1 MTVLPLFL
9 RNSLAY
15 DVALDGRSDSHLH
28 GETRCMLIA
37 FRFTQSK
44 CPNQLVHTLKKE
56 THPCSYTL
64 QETGVFELRVKQ
76 QGEPS
81 LVPPAE
87 ETPGGLYYLSN
98 LDQNIAVIVQTVYC
112 FKADDGA
119 GNDGSS
125 AGDVLRES
133 LAKVL
138 VPYYPLAGRLT
149 ISGEGKLVVDCT
161 GEGAVFVEAEADC
174 AMADIGGVTEPDPSV
189 LGKLVYSVP
198 GAKNILEMPLLAAQV
213 TKFKCGGF
221 VLGLAINHCMFDGVG
236 AMQFVNSWGE
246 TARGLPL
253 SLPPALDRAVLRAR
267 DPPQVAFPHHEFTQV
282 TDDGDDDDE
291 DSSPPHGDGEPLL
304 HRSFRFTPATI
315 ARLKALVALEE
326 EEGGRACTTFEALA
340 GFVWSARTRALGM
353 GASRRSKLLFAVDGR
368 PRFSPPLP
376 AGYFGNAIV
385 LTSAACAAGELAAS
399 PRRAVRLVRGAVE
412 AVTDAYMRSAVDYF
426 EATRARPSLASTL
439 LITAWSRLPFRA
451 ADFGWGPPAAYG
463 PAALPEKEVALFLSC
478 GEEGGGG
485 VRVLLGLP
493 AAAMAEFER
502 LVEEVTAP

>member
-1 MTVLPLFL
+1 MV
-9 RNSLAY
+9 
-15 DVALDGRSDSHLH
+15 
-28 GETRCMLIA
+28 
-37 FRFTQSK
+37 
-44 CPNQLVHTLKKE
+44 
-56 THPCSYTL
+56 
-64 QETGVFELRVKQ
+64 QETGAVELRIRQ
-76 QGEPS
+76 QGEAS

-87 ETPGGLYYLSN
+87 ETPKGLYYLSN

-112 FKADDGA
+112 FKADDGE
-119 GNDGSS
+119 GSGS
-125 AGDVLRES
+125 ACDVLRES

-138 VPYYPLAGRLT
+138 VPCYPLAGRLT

-174 AMADIGGVTEPDPSV
+174 AMADIGDITEPDPSV

-267 DPPQVAFPHHEFTQV
+267 DPPQVAFPHNEFAQIA
-282 TDDGDDDDE
+282 DDDNE
-291 DSSPPHGDGEPLL
+291 DSPPNEGEPLL
-304 HRSFRFTPATI
+304 HRSFRFTPASI
-315 ARLKALVALEE
+315 ARVKALVTLE
-326 EEGGRACTTFEALA
+326 GRACTTFEALA

-353 GASRRSKLLFAVDGR
+353 GPARQSKLLFAVDGR

-399 PRRAVRLVRGAVE
+399 LPRAVRLVRGAVE

-439 LITAWSRLPFRA
+439 LITAWSRLPFGA

-478 GEEGGGG
+478 GEGGG

-502 LVEEVTAP
+502 LVEEVMAS

>member
-1 MTVLPLFL
+1 M
-9 RNSLAY
+9 
-15 DVALDGRSDSHLH
+15 
-28 GETRCMLIA
+28 
-37 FRFTQSK
+37 
-44 CPNQLVHTLKKE
+44 
-56 THPCSYTL
+56 
-64 QETGVFELRVKQ
+64 
-76 QGEPS
+76 
-81 LVPPAE
+81 VPPATK
-87 ETPGGLYYLSN
+87 TPEGPYYLSN

-112 FKADDGA
+112 FRVAD
-119 GNDGSS
+119 NSS
-125 AGDVLRES
+125 SSVSDVLRES

-138 VPYYPLAGRLT
+138 VHYYPLAGRLT
-149 ISGEGKLVVDCT
+149 ISGEGKLAVDCT

-174 AMADIGGVTEPDPSV
+174 AMADIGDVTEPDPSV

-213 TKFKCGGF
+213 TKFTCGGF

-267 DPPQVAFPHHEFTQV
+267 DPPRLEFPHHEFAPV
-282 TDDGDDDDE
+282 TDDIQDD
-291 DSSPPHGDGEPLL
+291 DGEPLL
-304 HRSFRFTPATI
+304 YRSFRFTPASI
-315 ARLKALVALEE
+315 SRLKAMAAQPMEEE
-326 EEGGRACTTFEALA
+326 EEGGRRRACTTFEALA

-353 GASRRSKLLFAVDGR
+353 GPSRRSKLLFAVDGR
-368 PRFSPPLP
+368 PRFAPPLP

-385 LTSAACAAGELAAS
+385 LTSASCGAGELAAM
-399 PRRAVRLVRGAVE
+399 PVAVRLVRGAVE
-412 AVTDAYMRSAVDYF
+412 AVTDKYMRSAVDYF

-439 LITAWSRLPFRA
+439 VITAWSRLPFRA

-478 GEEGGGG
+478 GEREGAGGG

-493 AAAMAEFER
+493 PAAMAEFQR
-502 LVEEVTAP
+502 LVEEVTEA

>member
-1 MTVLPLFL
+1 MLVAFCGSLNPNVPTNSCTRR
-9 RNSLAY
+9 RN
-15 DVALDGRSDSHLH
+15 
-28 GETRCMLIA
+28 
-37 FRFTQSK
+37 
-44 CPNQLVHTLKKE
+44 
-56 THPCSYTL
+56 PCSYTPL
-64 QETGVFELRVKQ
+64 LCASSPPGSCSHSHCHLCSAADPTPAMVQETGAVELRIRQ

-81 LVPPAE
+81 LVLPAE
-87 ETPGGLYYLSN
+87 ETHKGLYFLSN

-112 FKADDGA
+112 FRAD
-119 GNDGSS
+119 DGSS
-125 AGDVLRES
+125 ACDVLRES

-174 AMADIGGVTEPDPSV
+174 AMADIGDVTEPDPTV
-189 LGKLVYSVP
+189 LGKLVYSAP

-236 AMQFVNSWGE
+236 AMQFINSWGE

-253 SLPPALDRAVLRAR
+253 SVPPALDRAVLRAR
-267 DPPQVAFPHHEFTQV
+267 DPPQVAFPHHEFAQIA
-282 TDDGDDDDE
+282 DDDDE
-291 DSSPPHGDGEPLL
+291 DSPPLL
-304 HRSFRFTPATI
+304 HRSFRFTPASI
-315 ARLKALVALEE
+315 ARVKALVALE
-326 EEGGRACTTFEALA
+326 GARACTTFEALA

-353 GASRRSKLLFAVDGR
+353 GPSRQSKLLFAVDGR

-385 LTSAACAAGELAAS
+385 LTSATCAAGELVAS
-399 PRRAVRLVRGAVE
+399 LPRAVRLVRGAVE

-451 ADFGWGPPAAYG
+451 ADFGWGPPEAYG

-478 GEEGGGG
+478 GEEGGG

-502 LVEEVTAP
+502 LVEAVMVS

>member
-1 MTVLPLFL
+1 M
-9 RNSLAY
+9 
-15 DVALDGRSDSHLH
+15 
-28 GETRCMLIA
+28 
-37 FRFTQSK
+37 
-44 CPNQLVHTLKKE
+44 
-56 THPCSYTL
+56 
-64 QETGVFELRVKQ
+64 GVFELRIEQ

-87 ETPGGLYYLSN
+87 ETPSGLYYLSN

-112 FKADDGA
+112 FRAADGA
-119 GNDGSS
+119 GDGIS
-125 AGDVLRES
+125 ACDVLRES

-138 VPYYPLAGRLT
+138 VHYYPLAGRLA

-174 AMADIGGVTEPDPSV
+174 AMADIGDVTDPDPSV
-189 LGKLVYSVP
+189 LGRLVYSVP
-198 GAKNILEMPLLAAQV
+198 GAKNILEMPPLAAQV

-267 DPPQVAFPHHEFTQV
+267 DPPQVDFPHHEFAQITDND
-282 TDDGDDDDE
+282 DDGEDEE
-291 DSSPPHGDGEPLL
+291 DSDSPLL
-304 HRSFRFTPATI
+304 HRSFRFTPASI
-315 ARLKALVALEE
+315 ARLKAAVALE
-326 EEGGRACTTFEALA
+326 GRACTTFEALA

-353 GASRRSKLLFAVDGR
+353 RPSRRSKLLFAVDGR

-385 LTSAACAAGELAAS
+385 LTSAACPAGELAS
-399 PRRAVRLVRGAVE
+399 SLPRAVRLVRAAAG

-451 ADFGWGPPAAYG
+451 ADFGWGPPAACG

-493 AAAMAEFER
+493 PAAMAEFQR
-502 LVEEVTAP
+502 LVEEVTAA

>member
-1 MTVLPLFL
+1 M
-9 RNSLAY
+9 
-15 DVALDGRSDSHLH
+15 
-28 GETRCMLIA
+28 
-37 FRFTQSK
+37 
-44 CPNQLVHTLKKE
+44 
-56 THPCSYTL
+56 
-64 QETGVFELRVKQ
+64 GVFELLLKQ
-76 QGEPS
+76 HGEPS
-81 LVPPAE
+81 LVPPAG
-87 ETPGGLYYLSN
+87 ETPRGSYYLSN

-112 FKADDGA
+112 FKAAEDGR
-119 GNDGSS
+119 D

-138 VPYYPLAGRLT
+138 VHYYPLAGRLA
-149 ISGEGKLVVDCT
+149 ISAEGKLAVDCT
-161 GEGAVFVEAEADC
+161 GEGAVFVEAEVDC
-174 AMADIGGVTEPDPSV
+174 AMADIGDVAEPDPSV

-253 SLPPALDRAVLRAR
+253 SLPPALDRDVLRAR
-267 DPPQVAFPHHEFTQV
+267 HPPRPEFPHHEFAQV
-282 TDDGDDDDE
+282 TDDADANA
-291 DSSPPHGDGEPLL
+291 GDGEPPLL
-304 HRSFRFTPATI
+304 YRSFRFTPASI
-315 ARLKALVALEE
+315 ARLKAMAPLE
-326 EEGGRACTTFEALA
+326 GRACTAFEALA
-340 GFVWSARTRALGM
+340 GFVWSARTRALGF
-353 GASRRSKLLFAVDGR
+353 APSRRSKLLFAVDGR

-385 LTSAACAAGELAAS
+385 LTTASCAAGELAAA
-399 PRRAVRLVRGAVE
+399 PAAAVRLVRGAVE

-426 EATRARPSLASTL
+426 EVTRARPSLASTL
-439 LITAWSRLPFRA
+439 VITAWSRLPFRA

-478 GEEGGGG
+478 GEERGG

-493 AAAMAEFER
+493 EAAMAEFQR
-502 LVEEVTAP
+502 LVEEVTAD

>member
-1 MTVLPLFL
+1 M
-9 RNSLAY
+9 
-15 DVALDGRSDSHLH
+15 
-28 GETRCMLIA
+28 
-37 FRFTQSK
+37 
-44 CPNQLVHTLKKE
+44 
-56 THPCSYTL
+56 
-64 QETGVFELRVKQ
+64 GVFELRIGQ

-87 ETPGGLYYLSN
+87 ETPTGLYYLSN

-112 FKADDGA
+112 FRPAADG
-119 GNDGSS
+119 GGRS
-125 AGDVLRES
+125 ACDVLRES

-138 VPYYPLAGRLT
+138 VHYYPLAGRLT

-174 AMADIGGVTEPDPSV
+174 AMADIGDVTEPDPSV

-198 GAKNILEMPLLAAQV
+198 GAKNILEMPLLSAQV

-253 SLPPALDRAVLRAR
+253 SLPPVLDRAVLRAR
-267 DPPQVAFPHHEFTQV
+267 DPPKVDFPHHEFAQI
-282 TDDGDDDDE
+282 TDEADDDE
-291 DSSPPHGDGEPLL
+291 DDGGVIGDSSPLL
-304 HRSFRFTPATI
+304 HRSFRFTPACI
-315 ARLKALVALEE
+315 ARVKALVALE
-326 EEGGRACTTFEALA
+326 GRACTTFEALA

-353 GASRRSKLLFAVDGR
+353 GPSRRSKLLFAVDGR

-385 LTSAACAAGELAAS
+385 LTSAACAAGELTAS
-399 PRRAVRLVRGAVE
+399 LPRAVRLVRGAVE

-426 EATRARPSLASTL
+426 ETTRARPSLASTL

-493 AAAMAEFER
+493 AAAMAEFQR
-502 LVEEVTAP
+502 LVEEVTAA

>member
-1 MTVLPLFL
+1 M
-9 RNSLAY
+9 
-15 DVALDGRSDSHLH
+15 
-28 GETRCMLIA
+28 
-37 FRFTQSK
+37 
-44 CPNQLVHTLKKE
+44 
-56 THPCSYTL
+56 
-64 QETGVFELRVKQ
+64 GVFELRVKQ
-76 QGEPS
+76 QGEPA
-81 LVPPAE
+81 LVPPAA
-87 ETPGGLYYLSN
+87 ETSKGSYYLSN

-112 FKADDGA
+112 FSGADDG
-119 GNDGSS
+119 DGDSSS
-125 AGDVLRES
+125 AGVVLRES

-138 VPYYPLAGRLT
+138 VHYYPLAGRLT
-149 ISGEGKLVVDCT
+149 ISGEGKLAVDCT

-174 AMADIGGVTEPDPSV
+174 AMADIGDVTEPDPSV

-236 AMQFVNSWGE
+236 AMEFVNSWGE

-267 DPPQVAFPHHEFTQV
+267 DPPQLEFPHHEFAQI
-282 TDDGDDDDE
+282 TDDDSDE
-291 DSSPPHGDGEPLL
+291 VAPPPHDGEPLL
-304 HRSFRFTPATI
+304 HRSFRFTPASI
-315 ARLKALVALEE
+315 ARLKALALL
-326 EEGGRACTTFEALA
+326 EGRPCTTFEALA

-353 GASRRSKLLFAVDGR
+353 GPSRRSKLLFAVDGR
-368 PRFSPPLP
+368 PRFAPPLP

-399 PRRAVRLVRGAVE
+399 PPRAVRLVRGAVE

-451 ADFGWGPPAAYG
+451 ADFGWGPPSAYG

-478 GEEGGGG
+478 GEERGG

-493 AAAMAEFER
+493 AAAMAEFQR
-502 LVEEVTAP
+502 LVEEVTAA